1 MDCYTNI
8 KVFFTLIILTYSDC
22 ISSILKIL
30 LCSSKLRTKMNQK
43 VLKYLLLQGLLLFS
57 FFAYSQSSKTGNISG
72 RITGDNNRPVE
83 AALVTIK
90 GTTIGESTNEKGE
103 YQLANIPA
111 GNRIIVVSGV
121 GLKDRSVSVTVETGK
136 TIGVPDIKVENS
148 VELAE
153 IAVTAKT
160 EARRQQEQAYAIT
173 VLDAKQ
179 VYNTTAS
186 VNKLLNNISSV
197 RVREDGGV
205 GSGYSFSL
213 NGFTGKQVK
222 FFLDG
227 IPMDNFG
234 SSFNLSNISI
244 SMADRIDIY
253 KGVLPVNLGA
263 DALGGAVNI
272 ISRKVANYLDASYS
286 VGSFNT
292 HKAALN
298 GAYTDSKTGFTVRL
312 NGFFNY
318 SDNDYKVY
326 VPIIDLN
333 TNKQIAEKNV
343 KRFNDNYRS
352 GGARLE
358 TGLTGKSYADYLLF
372 GFIWS
377 KNNADVQTGAT
388 MDAVYGGVKAKSE
401 SMIPSLR
408 WKKDDLF
415 VDGLSTSL
423 YGAYSM
429 VDSYTTDTLS
439 RKYNWLGEWV
449 PTATHGEG
457 YNTDSKIKNRE
468 WMANAN
474 ISYMIDLHQSLTLNH
489 VFSAN
494 NRKIHDKVDSDNESN
509 KIPQK
514 LTKNITGL
522 GWLIKYDRW
531 NANVFTKM
539 YNLHSTSTKI
549 LDRFTDDERLEKL
562 TEDKTEFGYGAAFT
576 YFIIPKLQAKLS
588 YEHAYRLPESNEM
601 FGDGLIQQANPDL
614 KPEKSDNV
622 NLGFI
627 FEQEVQNHIFNLEV
641 NGIYRYTKDFIRK
654 GVSLTSNPTTGYEN
668 LGEVRTTGI
677 EGGINYRWKRMI
689 HAGANITYQNIRDKQ
704 KFENNDSY
712 VGSGQIEHLTYGE
725 RIPNIPYLFG
735 NANLG
740 LRFQNIGIKESELS
754 FDYSFDW
761 IKGYYL
767 SFPGLGARSSKKIIP
782 SQASHDV
789 SVGYSLEN
797 GKYNIAFE
805 CINLADR
812 RLYDNYRLQKPGR
825 AFNLKLR
832 YYINW

>member
-1 MDCYTNI
+1 MNS
-8 KVFFTLIILTYSDC
+8 KA
-22 ISSILKIL
+22 LKYIL
-30 LCSSKLRTKMNQK
+30 LPA
-43 VLKYLLLQGLLLFS
+43 LLFLS
-57 FFAYSQSSKTGNISG
+57 FFAYSQNNITGNLEGHIK
-72 RITGDNNRPVE
+72 GDNGHPVE
-83 AALVTIK
+83 TALVTIK
-90 GTTIGESTNEKGE
+90 GTTIGEYTDVYGE
-103 YQLANIPA
+103 FHLNNIPA
-111 GNRIIVVSGV
+111 GNHTIIVSGV
-121 GLKDRSVSVTVETGK
+121 GLKEHSVQIKVEANK
-136 TIGVPDIKVENS
+136 TTHIPDIKVENS

-160 EARRQQEQAYAIT
+160 EARKQQEQAYAIT
-173 VLDAKQ
+173 VLDAKK

-186 VNKLLNNISSV
+186 IGKLLNNISSV

-272 ISRKVANYLDASYS
+272 ITRKKANYLDASYS
-286 VGSFNT
+286 YGSFNT

-298 GAYTDSKTGFTVRL
+298 GAYTDSKSGFTIRF

-318 SDNDYKVY
+318 SDNDYKVL

-333 TNKQIAEKNV
+333 TNKQVGEKNV
-343 KRFNDNYRS
+343 RRFNDNYRS
-352 GGARLE
+352 GGLRME
-358 TGLTGKSYADYLLF
+358 TGITGKSYADYLLF
-372 GFIWS
+372 GLIWS
-377 KNNADVQTGAT
+377 KNDADVQTGAT

-401 SMIPSLR
+401 SLIPSLR

-415 VDGLSTSL
+415 IDGLSASL
-423 YGAYSM
+423 YGAYNI
-429 VDSYTTDTLS
+429 VDSYTTDTLA

-457 YNTDSKIKNRE
+457 FHTDSKIKNRE
-468 WMANAN
+468 WTANAN
-474 ISYMIDLHQSLTLNH
+474 ISYMINLHQSVTLNH
-489 VFSAN
+489 VFN
-494 NRKIHDKVDSDNESN
+494 TTNRKIHDKVDPENESN

-514 LTKNITGL
+514 LSKNITGL
-522 GWLIKYDRW
+522 GWLVKYNRW
-531 NANVFTKM
+531 NANVFAKM
-539 YNLHSTSTKI
+539 YNLHSTSYKI
-549 LDRFTDDERLEKL
+549 LDQFTDDERLEKL
-562 TEDKTEFGYGAAFT
+562 TENKTELGYGAAFT

-601 FGDGLIQQANPDL
+601 FGDGLIQQRNPDL
-614 KPEKSDNV
+614 KPEKSDNI
-622 NLGFI
+622 NLGFT
-627 FEQEVQNHIFNLEV
+627 FEQEIQDHTFNIEA
-641 NGIYRYTKDFIRK
+641 NGIYRYTTDFIRK

-668 LGEVRTTGI
+668 LGKVRTIGF
-677 EGGINYRWKRMI
+677 EGGVNYRWRKMI
-689 HAGANITYQNIRDKQ
+689 HAGTNITYQNIRDRQ
-704 KFENNDSY
+704 RYETSDSY
-712 VGSGQIEHLTYGE
+712 VGSEQIEHITFGE

-735 NANLG
+735 NASLG
-740 LRFQNIGIKESELS
+740 LRFQNAGIKDSELA

-805 CINLADR
+805 CINLTDK

-825 AFNLKLR
+825 AFNVKLR
-832 YYINW
+832 YFINW